1 MTPHPFPERID
12 EADLERFL
20 ELSVREG
27 WPVSKVA
34 EAPFADRHA
43 VLSGLALYLLEATPT
58 AKSDSPVASEALSRA
73 ASSFLL
79 GAGSFLKG
87 SPEELL
93 ALAAERGFLCENEV
107 NAEAAPG
114 CTAKRLALEVEF
126 AESLRA
132 ERREKAR
139 AALQKKNRAV
149 NAAPPA
155 VPVADPEADRR
166 FMEQALALAREA
178 AAAGE
183 VPVGAVVVLKDEIVG
198 RGRNATIASHDP
210 TAHAEVEAIRAA
222 ARALHNYRL
231 EGATLYV
238 TLEPCPMCT
247 GAIAHARVGRVV
259 FGTADEKAGAMGGAL
274 NLLGEAALQRRIAA
288 EGGLMEADCRAV
300 LQAFFR
306 SRR

>member
-1 MTPHPFPERID
+1 MTPRPFPERID

-43 VLSGLALYLLEATPT
+43 VLSGLALYLLEALP
-58 AKSDSPVASEALSRA
+58 ASKPHAPVLPEALAKA
-73 ASSFLL
+73 ASNFLL
-79 GAGSFLKG
+79 GAGAFLRG

-93 ALAAERGFLCENEV
+93 SLAAGRGFLFENEV

-126 AESLRA
+126 AETLRA

-149 NAAPPA
+149 NAAPSVVPA
-155 VPVADPEADRR
+155 ADPEVDRR
-166 FMEQALALAREA
+166 FMGEALALAREA

-183 VPVGAVVVLKDEIVG
+183 VPVGAVVVMGGEIVG
-198 RGRNATIASHDP
+198 RGRNATIAGHDP

-222 ARALHNYRL
+222 ARALQNYRL

-259 FGTADEKAGAMGGAL
+259 FGAVDEKAGAMGGAL
-274 NLLGEAALQRRIAA
+274 NLLGEAALHRRIEA
-288 EGGLMEADCRAV
+288 EGGLMEADCRAL